1 MSLYYKKKRPL
12 FVSVINSIS
21 AGRMESQ
28 RVRKTFLEPEYH
40 YEKESETSSDDSS
53 YTEHTNDSQ
62 SLVSQSDSEDDE
74 SELIDV
80 FSKSTEEDEEELL
93 QSLVV
98 RQKELRRKEKKRQSS
113 EDDKQVRKRLDFDHL
128 EEEEEIERPAK
139 KLKKDTVKA

>member
-1 MSLYYKKKRPL
+1 ML
-12 FVSVINSIS
+12 VINSVS

-28 RVRKTFLEPEYH
+28 RVRKTLLEPEYH
-40 YEKESETSSDDSS
+40 YDRESETSSDDSS
-53 YTEHTNDSQ
+53 YTEHTDDSQ
-62 SLVSQSDSEDDE
+62 SAVSQSDSEDNE

-98 RQKELRRKEKKRQSS
+98 RQKELRRKEKKRPSLE
-113 EDDKQVRKRLDFDHL
+113 EDTEARKRLDFDHVD
-128 EEEEEIERPAK
+128 EEEEIERPAK